1 METIK
6 LDSSTEVAERA
17 ASDAVTVLAAA
28 IEARGSATWVL
39 AGGSSPMAAYAIIV
53 DKYADALDWSR
64 VSAVI
69 GDERMVAVEDPA
81 SNWGAIFATLLSSP
95 KTAAIVGVQPSTDVP
110 AGEAAALYSK
120 ALAALET
127 TEDGTPIFDLVW
139 LGVGEDG
146 HTLSLFPGHPDFVP
160 TDDLVIAVHN
170 SPKPP
175 PTRLTVTI
183 RSLRATQNAVVFA
196 TGAGK
201 KDALA
206 LALAEGTL
214 PIAQV
219 SAAIEAS
226 GGVVTWLFDP
236 AAWSDEA

>member
-1 METIK
+1 MELIK
-6 LDSSTEVAERA
+6 LDSATEVAERA
-17 ASDAVTVLAAA
+17 ASDAITVLAAA
-28 IEARGSATWVL
+28 IETRGSATWVL

-53 DKYADALDWSR
+53 DKYADSLDWSR
-64 VSAVI
+64 VNAVI

-81 SNWGAIFATLLSSP
+81 SNWGAIFGTLLSSP
-95 KTAAIVGVQPSTDVP
+95 KTAAIVGVQPSTDLP
-110 AGEAAALYSK
+110 AEEAAELYATALS
-120 ALAALET
+120 ALDT

-139 LGVGEDG
+139 VGVGEDG

-160 TDDLVIAVHN
+160 TEKLVIAVHN

-175 PTRLTVTI
+175 PTRLTLTI
-183 RSLRATQNAVVFA
+183 RSLQATARTVVFA

-206 LALAEGTL
+206 LALAEGQL

-219 SAAIEAS
+219 SASIEAH
-226 GGVVTWLFDP
+226 GGAVTWLFDP
-236 AAWSDEA
+236 AAWTDKV